1 MLEQA
6 IYIYGGFELD
16 SPNIP
21 TDMVTRI
28 NLVKLF
34 QGNDALYTKYMA
46 SQAVTNKPYGF
57 NYIPAYHR
65 NPSHHN

>member
-1 MLEQA
+1 MVEQA

-16 SPNIP
+16 SPNVP

-34 QGNDALYTKYMA
+34 QGNDALFTKYMA
-46 SQAVTNKPYGF
+46 SQQITNKP
-57 NYIPAYHR
+57 
-65 NPSHHN
+65 